1 MTLGKTSAL
10 AAALVGALAIGVAIG
25 PAVHDKLSD
34 ARVSEQ
40 KAAARVEKAPAA
52 KQVSTPKA
60 PKAKSVARVER
71 AESIRKTPPAPAGAV
86 SRVAV
91 EMWEPELRDRAQAV
105 LNRGARLEVAAA
117 DFATAED
124 FMTVAHAARNT
135 SVPFMVLKH
144 RVLDEGQT
152 LADAIRD
159 YNPAVD
165 AKAESAR
172 ARTAARSDLTD

>member
-1 MTLGKTSAL
+1 LKCGNPNC
-10 AAALVGALAIGVAIG
+10 AIARKQCST
-25 PAVHDKLSD
+25 AV
-34 ARVSEQ
+34 R
-40 KAAARVEKAPAA
+40 
-52 KQVSTPKA
+52 
-60 PKAKSVARVER
+60 
-71 AESIRKTPPAPAGAV
+71 G
-86 SRVAV
+86 
-91 EMWEPELRDRAQAV
+91 
-105 LNRGARLEVAAA
+105 NRGARLEVAAA